1 MDLGIKKRV
10 ALVAASSRGLG
21 REVAGALAA
30 EGARLAIC
38 ARDGGRLKDCAA
50 WLREE
55 HGAEVLAMECDL
67 TDEPQVK
74 LLVDQTLERYGQ
86 IDILVANCGGPPPG
100 TFLEHE
106 VERWREA
113 VDLNLMSTVYLCR
126 AAVPHMI
133 KKRWGRIVLM
143 TSISVKQPI
152 DGLILSNSVR
162 AAVVGLGKTLANEL
176 GPHGILV
183 NSVCPG
189 YFLTDRVRELA
200 EKNAVQSGGSPDDLI
215 DKWASLNVLG
225 RVGNPGEFGH
235 LVAFLCSERAS
246 YITGTALAIDG
257 GLCRALL

>member
-1 MDLGIKKRV
+1 MDLGIKDKV

-21 REVAGALAA
+21 REVAGRLAA
-30 EGARLAIC
+30 EGVKLTVC
-38 ARDGGRLKDCAA
+38 ARDGQQLKECAN
-50 WLREE
+50 WLRDEF
-55 HGAEVLAMECDL
+55 GAQVLGVECDL
-67 TDEPQVK
+67 TDEDRVK
-74 LLVDQTLERYGQ
+74 VLVDHTLESYGT

-100 TFLEHE
+100 AFLDHD

-113 VDLNLMSTVYLCR
+113 IDLNLMSTVFLCR
-126 AAVPHMI
+126 AVAPHMI
-133 KKRWGRIVLM
+133 KQRWGRIVLM

-176 GPHGILV
+176 GPHGVLV

-200 EKNAVQSGGSPDDLI
+200 EMNAARTGGSPDDLL
-215 DKWASLNVLG
+215 DKWAQANVLG
-225 RVGNPGEFGH
+225 RVGDPAEFGQ
-235 LVAFLCSERAS
+235 LVAFLCSEPAS
-246 YITGTALAIDG
+246 YITGTAIAIDG